1 MDANESNLQE
11 SSTIPHPG
19 PSGSGSA
26 SKALLASS
34 RPPSPH
40 HPQPVKPSE
49 GELQSQVGHA
59 VPTGD
64 HDYSGAGG
72 ALYAAVLV
80 AARTQIAAHL
90 AGSERPLN
98 VSDALGYLDQV
109 KMQFS
114 ERPDVYNKFLDIMKD
129 FKSQL

>member
-1 MDANESNLQE
+1 MDASDSNPQE

-26 SKALLASS
+26 SKALLAGS

-49 GELQSQVGHA
+49 SELQSHVGHA

-72 ALYAAVLV
+72 TSYTTVLV
-80 AARTQIAAHL
+80 YARSQIVTYL
-90 AGSERPLN
+90 AGSDRPLN

>member
-1 MDANESNLQE
+1 M
-11 SSTIPHPG
+11 
-19 PSGSGSA
+19 
-26 SKALLASS
+26 
-34 RPPSPH
+34 
-40 HPQPVKPSE
+40 
-49 GELQSQVGHA
+49 
-59 VPTGD
+59 
-64 HDYSGAGG
+64 
-72 ALYAAVLV
+72 YAAVLV

-90 AGSERPLN
+90 TGSERPLN